1 MKPAFDIDKLAVLQL
16 PIILRRSR
24 LLAFVGVLLSPIGR
38 LEALFDILREDV
50 EYRMAHNSQVTKLRS
65 LLNDL
70 LDEELR
76 RIEIAD
82 AEPAG
87 GNVYLYNRELEKPLH
102 IPTRGTSITLYYRG
116 YAPEKDINFVVTVPS
131 DWQDDAALMAR
142 LQALVRAY
150 KLASKRYI
158 ITYK

>member
-1 MKPAFDIDKLAVLQL
+1 MKPAFDIDKLAILQL

-24 LLAFVGVLLSPIGR
+24 MLAFVRVLLSPIGR

-87 GNVYLYNRELEKPLH
+87 GNVYLYNRELDKPLH

-116 YAPEKDINFVVTVPS
+116 YAPEKI
-131 DWQDDAALMAR
+131 
-142 LQALVRAY
+142 
-150 KLASKRYI
+150 
-158 ITYK
+158 